1 MPQKVTVDQ
10 IADALIV
17 HRGVVTDA
25 AEDLGVQRENL
36 SRRISRNKRLR
47 EIRDEMRVAAKDE
60 VVDLAESKIYK
71 LISDPSHKHH
81 ATAVIFTLKCHGKER
96 GWVERQEITGKGG
109 DPIGQVAAPVRQMSA
124 EEWRKENL
132 KVVTSD
138 TA

>member
-10 IADALIV
+10 IADALI
-17 HRGVVTDA
+17 RWKGVITDA
-25 AEDLGVQRENL
+25 AEDLGLHRAHL
-36 SRRISRNKRLR
+36 SKRVSGNKRLAAL
-47 EIRDEMRVAAKDE
+47 RDEMRVTAKDE

-71 LISDPSHKHH
+71 LLSDATHKHH